1 MQTQSSTLI
10 YAIHEAS
17 SPGRGHKKQAPTS
30 YSTAKNEWLIKGEE
44 LKVNLN
50 PFYLVGTYEVA
61 RIVRSKFENMAVS
74 AHSEEN
80 RLPKK
85 KFNSYLLYLNYE

>member
-1 MQTQSSTLI
+1 MRTQSSTLI

-50 PFYLVGTYEVA
+50 PIYLVGTYEVA
-61 RIVRSKFENMAVS
+61 RIIRN
-74 AHSEEN
+74 
-80 RLPKK
+80 
-85 KFNSYLLYLNYE
+85 